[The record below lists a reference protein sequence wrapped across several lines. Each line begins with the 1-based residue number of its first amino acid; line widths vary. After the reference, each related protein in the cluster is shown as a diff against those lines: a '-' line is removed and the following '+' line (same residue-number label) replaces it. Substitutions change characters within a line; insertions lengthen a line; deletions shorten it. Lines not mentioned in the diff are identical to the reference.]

1 MKTPLM
7 TLASKALL
15 RRKHR
20 SRGAA
25 MVEAAVVLPMLC
37 MFLGIMT
44 FARAQYSAQLYTMA
58 DARQKTWDNASHGCV
73 SGGEEGTS
81 LDVPDP
87 PGNTTQKVINPG
99 PSQAAKEEG
108 IVKIVRKTSA
118 GATATTS
125 LGQYSGGAGST
136 SYVFCNEENYGE
148 GAIGMLTGFVNFVS
162 SFWRT
167 GVL

>member
-1 MKTPLM
+1 
-7 TLASKALL
+7 
-15 RRKHR
+15 
-20 SRGAA
+20 

-37 MFLGIMT
+37 VFFGLMMFV
-44 FARAQYSAQLYTMA
+44 RAQYSAKLYTMA

-87 PGNTTQKVINPG
+87 PADTKSKVIDPG
-99 PSQAAKEEG
+99 PSQGAKQQG
-108 IVKIVRKTSA
+108 MSKLVRKTST
-118 GATATTS
+118 GATATTTIS
-125 LGQYSGGAGST
+125 SYTGSAAST

-148 GAIGMLTGFVNFVS
+148 GIVGMLTGFVSFVS